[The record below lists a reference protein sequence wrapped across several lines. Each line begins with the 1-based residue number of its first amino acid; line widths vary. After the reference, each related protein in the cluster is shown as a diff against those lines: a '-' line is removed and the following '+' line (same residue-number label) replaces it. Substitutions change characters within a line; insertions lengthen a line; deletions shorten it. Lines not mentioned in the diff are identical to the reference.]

1 VILVTGAAGVL
12 GQAVIATLVARGE
25 VVAAV
30 DLAPAIPPAGQRLSV
45 GGIDLADP
53 ASGAALIAQLAGT
66 SGAGPA
72 GNGAAPLTGLVN
84 VAGGFL
90 WETVS
95 EGGWASW
102 ERMYRINVQT
112 AFEATRLALP
122 ALRSTRGVIV
132 NVSAAATA
140 RAGAGMGAYT
150 AAKSAVA
157 RLTEALAAEELA
169 NGVRVN
175 AVMPSVIDTP
185 ANRRDM
191 PDADPCRWVTPTE
204 IAEVVAFLL
213 SPAASGV
220 TGALVPVVG
229 RVG

>member
-1 VILVTGAAGVL
+1 MILVTGAAGVL
-12 GQAVIATLVARGE
+12 GQAVIATLSAHGQA
-25 VVAAV
+25 VAAV
-30 DLAPAIPPAGQRLSV
+30 DLAPAIPQAGQRLSF

-53 ASGAALIAQLAGT
+53 AAGAALIAQVGE
-66 SGAGPA
+66 PV
-72 GNGAAPLTGLVN
+72 TGLVN
-84 VAGGFL
+84 VAGGFV
-90 WETVS
+90 WETVG

-112 AFEATRLALP
+112 AFEASRLALP
-122 ALRSTRGVIV
+122 ALRSTRGAIV

-150 AAKSAVA
+150 AAKSAVS

-191 PDADPCRWVTPTE
+191 PDADPGRWVTPTE

>member
-1 VILVTGAAGVL
+1 
-12 GQAVIATLVARGE
+12 
-25 VVAAV
+25 
-30 DLAPAIPPAGQRLSV
+30 
-45 GGIDLADP
+45 
-53 ASGAALIAQLAGT
+53 
-66 SGAGPA
+66 
-72 GNGAAPLTGLVN
+72 
-84 VAGGFL
+84 
-90 WETVS
+90 
-95 EGGWASW
+95 
-102 ERMYRINVQT
+102 MYRINVQT

-122 ALRSTRGVIV
+122 ALRASRGAIV

-150 AAKSAVA
+150 AAKSAVS

-191 PDADPCRWVTPTE
+191 PDADPGRWVTPTE

-213 SPAASGV
+213 SPVASGV

>member
-25 VVAAV
+25 AVVAV
-30 DLAPAIPPAGQRLSV
+30 DLAPMIPSAGQRLSV
-45 GGIDLADP
+45 GGIDLAD
-53 ASGAALIAQLAGT
+53 ATAGAALIAQLTGT
-66 SGAGPA
+66 SGAGS
-72 GNGAAPLTGLVN
+72 LTGLVN

-122 ALRSTRGVIV
+122 ALRASRGAIV

-150 AAKSAVA
+150 AAKSAVS

-191 PDADPCRWVTPTE
+191 PDADPGRWVTPTE

>member
-25 VVAAV
+25 MVAAV
-30 DLAPAIPPAGQRLSV
+30 DLAPAVPPAGQRLSV
-45 GGIDLADP
+45 GGTDLAD
-53 ASGAALIAQLAGT
+53 ATAGAALIAQLTGT
-66 SGAGPA
+66 SGAGS
-72 GNGAAPLTGLVN
+72 LTGLVN

-90 WETVS
+90 WETVA

-122 ALRSTRGVIV
+122 ALRASRGAIV

-150 AAKSAVA
+150 AAKSAVS

-191 PDADPCRWVTPTE
+191 PDADPSRWVSPSE

>member
-25 VVAAV
+25 AVVAV
-30 DLAPAIPPAGQRLSV
+30 DLAPMIPSAGQRLSV
-45 GGIDLADP
+45 GGIDLAD
-53 ASGAALIAQLAGT
+53 ATAGAALIAQLTGT
-66 SGAGPA
+66 AGAGS
-72 GNGAAPLTGLVN
+72 LTGLVN
-84 VAGGFL
+84 VAGGFV

-122 ALRSTRGVIV
+122 ALRTSRGAIV

-150 AAKSAVA
+150 AAKSAVS

-191 PDADPCRWVTPTE
+191 PDADPSRWVSPSE

-229 RVG
+229 RVI

>member
-1 VILVTGAAGVL
+1 MILVTGAAGVL

-25 VVAAV
+25 AVVAV
-30 DLAPAIPPAGQRLSV
+30 DLAPMIPSAGQRLSV
-45 GGIDLADP
+45 GGIDLAD
-53 ASGAALIAQLAGT
+53 ATAGAALIAQLTGT
-66 SGAGPA
+66 AGAGS
-72 GNGAAPLTGLVN
+72 LTGLVN
-84 VAGGFL
+84 VAGGFV

-122 ALRSTRGVIV
+122 ALRTSRGAIV

-150 AAKSAVA
+150 AAKSAVS

-191 PDADPCRWVTPTE
+191 PDADPSRWVSPSE

-229 RVG
+229 RVI

>member
-25 VVAAV
+25 AVIAV
-30 DLAPAIPPAGQRLSV
+30 DLAPMIPAAGQRLSV
-45 GGIDLADP
+45 GGIDLAD
-53 ASGAALIAQLAGT
+53 ATAGAALIAQLTGT
-66 SGAGPA
+66 SGAGS
-72 GNGAAPLTGLVN
+72 LTGLVN

-122 ALRSTRGVIV
+122 ALRTSRGAIV

-140 RAGAGMGAYT
+140 RAGAGMGAYA
-150 AAKSAVA
+150 AAKSAVS
-157 RLTEALAAEELA
+157 RLTEALAAEELT

-191 PDADPCRWVTPTE
+191 PDADPSRWVTPSE

>member
-25 VVAAV
+25 AVVAV
-30 DLAPAIPPAGQRLSV
+30 DLAPMIPSAGQRLSV
-45 GGIDLADP
+45 GGIDLAD
-53 ASGAALIAQLAGT
+53 ATAGAALIAQLTGT
-66 SGAGPA
+66 SGAGS
-72 GNGAAPLTGLVN
+72 LTGLVN

-122 ALRSTRGVIV
+122 ALRTSRGAIV

-140 RAGAGMGAYT
+140 RAGAGMGAYA
-150 AAKSAVA
+150 AAKSAVS

-191 PDADPCRWVTPTE
+191 PDADPSRWVSPSE

>member
-12 GQAVIATLVARGE
+12 GQAVIATLAARGE
-25 VVAAV
+25 AVAAV
-30 DLAPAIPPAGQRLSV
+30 DLAPTIPSAGQQLSF
-45 GGIDLADP
+45 GGVDLADP
-53 ASGAALIAQLAGT
+53 ASGAALAAQLDG
-66 SGAGPA
+66 
-72 GNGAAPLTGLVN
+72 PLTGLVN

-90 WETVS
+90 WETVA
-95 EGGWASW
+95 EGGWTSW

-112 AFEATRLALP
+112 AFEASRLALP
-122 ALRSTRGVIV
+122 ALRASRGAIV

-150 AAKSAVA
+150 AAKSAVS
-157 RLTEALAAEELA
+157 RLTEALATEELA

-191 PDADPCRWVTPTE
+191 PDADPGRWVTPRE

>member
-1 VILVTGAAGVL
+1 MILVTGAAGVL
-12 GQAVIATLVARGE
+12 GQAVITTLAAHGE
-25 VVAAV
+25 AVIAV
-30 DLAPAIPPAGQRLSV
+30 DLAPTIPQVGQRLSF

-53 ASGAALIAQLAGT
+53 AAGAALIAQLTGT
-66 SGAGPA
+66 SGAGS
-72 GNGAAPLTGLVN
+72 LTGLVN
-84 VAGGFL
+84 VAGGFV

-122 ALRSTRGVIV
+122 ALRTSRGAIV

-185 ANRRDM
+185 ANRRDL
-191 PDADPCRWVTPTE
+191 PDAAPGRWVTPPE
-204 IAEVVAFLL
+204 LAEVVAFLL
-213 SPAASGV
+213 APAASGG

>member
-1 VILVTGAAGVL
+1 MILVTGAAGVL

-25 VVAAV
+25 AVVAV
-30 DLAPAIPPAGQRLSV
+30 DLAPMIPSAGQRLSV
-45 GGIDLADP
+45 GGIDLAD
-53 ASGAALIAQLAGT
+53 ATAGAALIAQLTGT
-66 SGAGPA
+66 SGAGS
-72 GNGAAPLTGLVN
+72 LTGLVN

-122 ALRSTRGVIV
+122 ALRSTRGAIV

-150 AAKSAVA
+150 AAKSAVS

-191 PDADPCRWVTPTE
+191 PDADPSRWVSPSE

-229 RVG
+229 RVI

>member
-1 VILVTGAAGVL
+1 MILVTGAAGVL

-25 VVAAV
+25 AVAAV
-30 DLAPAIPPAGQRLSV
+30 DLAPMIPAAGQRMSV
-45 GGIDLADP
+45 GGIDLAD
-53 ASGAALIAQLAGT
+53 ATAGAALIAQLTGT
-66 SGAGPA
+66 AGAGS
-72 GNGAAPLTGLVN
+72 LTGLVN

-122 ALRSTRGVIV
+122 ALRTSRGAIV

-150 AAKSAVA
+150 AAKSAVS

-191 PDADPCRWVTPTE
+191 PDADPSRWVSPSE

-229 RVG
+229 RVI

>member
-25 VVAAV
+25 AVVAV
-30 DLAPAIPPAGQRLSV
+30 DLAPMIPSAGQRLSV
-45 GGIDLADP
+45 GGIDLAD
-53 ASGAALIAQLAGT
+53 ATAGAALIAQLTGT
-66 SGAGPA
+66 SGAGS
-72 GNGAAPLTGLVN
+72 LTGLVN

-122 ALRSTRGVIV
+122 ALRTSRGAIV

-140 RAGAGMGAYT
+140 RAGAGMGAYA
-150 AAKSAVA
+150 AAKSAVS

-191 PDADPCRWVTPTE
+191 PDADPSRWVSPSE

-229 RVG
+229 RVI

>member
-25 VVAAV
+25 AVVAV
-30 DLAPAIPPAGQRLSV
+30 DLAPMIPSAGQRLSV
-45 GGIDLADP
+45 GGIDLAD
-53 ASGAALIAQLAGT
+53 ATAGAALIAQLTGT
-66 SGAGPA
+66 SGAGS
-72 GNGAAPLTGLVN
+72 LTGLVN

-90 WETVS
+90 WETVA

-122 ALRSTRGVIV
+122 ALRASRGAIV

-150 AAKSAVA
+150 AAKSAVS

-191 PDADPCRWVTPTE
+191 PDADPGRWVTPTE

>member
-25 VVAAV
+25 AVAAV
-30 DLAPAIPPAGQRLSV
+30 DLAPMIPAAGQRVSV
-45 GGIDLADP
+45 GGIDLAD
-53 ASGAALIAQLAGT
+53 ATAGAALIAQLTGT
-66 SGAGPA
+66 SGAGS
-72 GNGAAPLTGLVN
+72 LTGLVN

-122 ALRSTRGVIV
+122 ALRTSRGAIV

-140 RAGAGMGAYT
+140 RAGAGMGAYA
-150 AAKSAVA
+150 AAKSAVS
-157 RLTEALAAEELA
+157 RLTEALAAEELT

-191 PDADPCRWVTPTE
+191 PDADHSRWVSPSE

-229 RVG
+229 RVI

>member
-1 VILVTGAAGVL
+1 MILVTGAAGVL

-25 VVAAV
+25 AVVAV
-30 DLAPAIPPAGQRLSV
+30 DLAPMIPSAGQRLSV
-45 GGIDLADP
+45 GGIDLAD
-53 ASGAALIAQLAGT
+53 ATAGAALIAQLTGT
-66 SGAGPA
+66 SGAGS
-72 GNGAAPLTGLVN
+72 LTGLVN

-122 ALRSTRGVIV
+122 ALRSTRGAIV

-140 RAGAGMGAYT
+140 RAGAGMGAYA
-150 AAKSAVA
+150 AAKSAVS

-191 PDADPCRWVTPTE
+191 PDADPSRWVSPSE

-229 RVG
+229 RVI

>member
-1 VILVTGAAGVL
+1 MILVTGAAGVL
-12 GQAVIATLVARGE
+12 GQAVIATLSAHSQA
-25 VVAAV
+25 VAAV
-30 DLAPAIPPAGQRLSV
+30 DLAPTIPQAGQRLSF

-53 ASGAALIAQLAGT
+53 AAGAALIAQVGE
-66 SGAGPA
+66 PV
-72 GNGAAPLTGLVN
+72 TGLVN
-84 VAGGFL
+84 VAGGFV
-90 WETVS
+90 WETVG

-112 AFEATRLALP
+112 AFEASRLALP
-122 ALRSTRGVIV
+122 ALRASRGAIV

-150 AAKSAVA
+150 AAKSAVS
-157 RLTEALAAEELA
+157 RLTEALAAEELT

-191 PDADPCRWVTPTE
+191 PDADPSRWVTPTE

>member
-1 VILVTGAAGVL
+1 MILVTGAAGVL

-25 VVAAV
+25 AVVAV
-30 DLAPAIPPAGQRLSV
+30 DLAPMIPSAGQRLSV
-45 GGIDLADP
+45 GGIDLAD
-53 ASGAALIAQLAGT
+53 ATAGAALIAQLTGT
-66 SGAGPA
+66 SGAGS
-72 GNGAAPLTGLVN
+72 LTGLVN

-122 ALRSTRGVIV
+122 ALRTSRGAIV

-150 AAKSAVA
+150 AAKSAVS
-157 RLTEALAAEELA
+157 RLTEALAAEELT

-191 PDADPCRWVTPTE
+191 PDADHSRWVSPSE

-229 RVG
+229 RVI

>member
-25 VVAAV
+25 AVAAV
-30 DLAPAIPPAGQRLSV
+30 DLAPMIPAAGQRVSV
-45 GGIDLADP
+45 GGIDLAD
-53 ASGAALIAQLAGT
+53 ATAGAALIAQLTGT
-66 SGAGPA
+66 SGAGS
-72 GNGAAPLTGLVN
+72 LTGLVN
-84 VAGGFL
+84 VAGGFV

-122 ALRSTRGVIV
+122 ALRTSRGAIV
-132 NVSAAATA
+132 NVSAAAT
-140 RAGAGMGAYT
+140 AGMGAYT
-150 AAKSAVA
+150 AAKSAVS
-157 RLTEALAAEELA
+157 RLTEALAAEELT

-191 PDADPCRWVTPTE
+191 PDADPSRWVSPSE

-229 RVG
+229 RVI

>member
-1 VILVTGAAGVL
+1 MILVTGAAGVL
-12 GQAVIATLVARGE
+12 GQAVIATLAARGE
-25 VVAAV
+25 AVAAV
-30 DLAPAIPPAGQRLSV
+30 DLAPTIPQAGQRLSF

-53 ASGAALIAQLAGT
+53 AAGAVLLAQLAGS
-66 SGAGPA
+66 SGAG
-72 GNGAAPLTGLVN
+72 PLTGLVN
-84 VAGGFL
+84 VAGGFV
-90 WETVS
+90 WETVG
-95 EGGWASW
+95 EGGWGSW

-112 AFEATRLALP
+112 AFEASRLALP
-122 ALRSTRGVIV
+122 ALRSTRGAIV

-150 AAKSAVA
+150 AAKSSVS

-191 PDADPCRWVTPTE
+191 PDADPSRWVTPTE